1 MPQIVG
7 GGVLLLIG
15 FLWLLERSGVVD
27 LSVTA
32 VLAIATMVIGIALML
47 LATDGAHVGLIVFG
61 TVLAVI
67 TLITAAA
74 PFEGFQGGVGDRDI
88 AVTSSADIA
97 SEYNLAMGKLTIDLT
112 EIDDLGADT
121 RVDASVGTGELVVL
135 VPPGAEVAVNA
146 EVGAGQVDIFGRT
159 IDGLGIDETFESP
172 GFADSDETLTLDLQV
187 FTGRV
192 EVADE

>member
-112 EIDDLGADT
+112 EIDDLSADT

-146 EVGAGQVDIFGRT
+146 EVGAGQVVIFGRT

-192 EVADE
+192 EVTDE

>member
-192 EVADE
+192 EVTDE